1 MSKVE
6 ESAISRA
13 ILEAHHEKLARS
25 LASDVVIV
33 GAGPAGLTAAA
44 ELARAGRRVTVIEKR
59 LAVGGGIWGG
69 GMGMNDVVVQEEALP
84 VLEQAGVRVRAREGG
99 LYVADAIE
107 LACALCL
114 DALRAGAT
122 VLNLVTLEDVCVH
135 EARVTG
141 VVVNRTTLYGALP
154 VDPVA
159 LMAAEVVDASGHDAV
174 AVEKLASRG
183 LLELPAPRGRIGDGP
198 MDAAAAER
206 FVVDR
211 TGEIFPGLWVA
222 GMSVCAAYGG
232 PRMGPIFG
240 GMLLSGRRVAEL
252 ILARRSQP
260 GEVGAGALEGRRVE
274 TR

>member
-1 MSKVE
+1 MVAKIE
-6 ESAISRA
+6 ENAISRA
-13 ILEAHHEKLARS
+13 ILEAYHDKLARS

-44 ELARAGRRVTVIEKR
+44 ELARAGSRVTVIEKR

-84 VLEQAGVRVRAREGG
+84 VLEQAGVRVRACESG
-99 LYVADAIE
+99 LYVADAME

-114 DALRAGAT
+114 EALRAGAT
-122 VLNLVTLEDVCVH
+122 VLNLVTVEDVCVH
-135 EARVTG
+135 AGKVTG
-141 VVVNRTTLYGALP
+141 VVVNRTGLYGELP
-154 VDPVA
+154 IDPLA
-159 LMAAEVVDASGHDAV
+159 LMAEQVIDASGHDAV

-183 LLELPAPRGRIGDGP
+183 LLELPTPRGKIGDGP

-206 FVVDR
+206 FVVER

-240 GMLLSGRRVAEL
+240 GMLLSGRRVAEQ
-252 ILARRSQP
+252 ILRQTR
-260 GEVGAGALEGRRVE
+260 GAGRADADMAAAERS
-274 TR
+274 